1 MISRSSGSRNTL
13 VSLVPEG
20 RNSTASTLA
29 HNPVVTFLYYEGL
42 NEMDFAILELFL
54 AAVVGFRFYE
64 ATPQLFGAS
73 RRFVGIAD
81 TTHDSVVG

>member
-20 RNSTASTLA
+20 RNSPTSTLA
-29 HNPVVTFLYYEGL
+29 HDPVVTLLYYEGL
-42 NEMDFAILELFL
+42 NEMDSAELFL

-73 RRFVGIAD
+73 HPFVGIAD
-81 TTHDSVVG
+81 TTHDSVVGW

>member
-1 MISRSSGSRNTL
+1 
-13 VSLVPEG
+13 
-20 RNSTASTLA
+20 
-29 HNPVVTFLYYEGL
+29 
-42 NEMDFAILELFL
+42 MDFAILELFL